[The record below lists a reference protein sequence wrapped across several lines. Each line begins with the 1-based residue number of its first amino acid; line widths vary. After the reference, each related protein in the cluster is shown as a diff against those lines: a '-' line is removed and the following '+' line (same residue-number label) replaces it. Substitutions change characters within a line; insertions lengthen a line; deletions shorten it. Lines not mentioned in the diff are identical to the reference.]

1 MVFPCVIA
9 SAVACSPAEPPGGVL
24 NDASLQADGTRI
36 VDGDGNEVVMRGVAL
51 GGWNFH
57 ENWITAVDYPAYARL
72 HVIGVEAGYG
82 ADVDAVI
89 IEAGPD
95 EDGDADWT
103 AAVRAGLEARLGTD
117 ATDGL
122 MATLAEYPSIVDD
135 SDLALRRVLESRFG
149 VAGRD
154 ELLDTFQGGWITDAD
169 LAWIAEQGFN
179 TVRVPMGYR
188 GLTSMSDK
196 GDPTEPVWPT
206 ELVWNELAFARID
219 HLLDVCAEVGLWA
232 VLDIQEAPGG
242 QNEYAAPSTL
252 YTDPAMQA
260 LTVELWT
267 ELSRRYKDHTSVA
280 AYSLLA
286 EPMSAPNDDAR
297 DVMYDQLVTAIRAND
312 DDHLLVIHDGFR
324 GVYTLPDPEAYGWT
338 NVVYSTHLFEWDASS
353 TADYEAAIEYYGTMF
368 EASQATQQVPYY
380 VGSFATFRDEPW
392 AYESAGMMKDAFET
406 NSWSWTLW
414 TYKRIDDPVAVALWG
429 TETGWGLRGRLVG
442 DLDRPDLYRDDQ
454 ATLAR
459 KFAAYGS
466 LEIAPNEDLL
476 IAVAP

>member
-1 MVFPCVIA
+1 MVFSCVIA

-24 NDASLQADGTRI
+24 NDALLQADGTRI

-82 ADVDAVI
+82 ADVDAMI

-188 GLTSMSDK
+188 GLTSMSDE
-196 GDPTEPVWPT
+196 GDPTESVWPT

-219 HLLDVCAEVGLWA
+219 HLLDVCADVGLWA

-286 EPMSAPNDDAR
+286 EPMSAPDDDAR
-297 DVMYDQLVTAIRAND
+297 DAMYDQLVAAIRAND

-392 AYESAGMMKDAFET
+392 AYESAGMMKDAFEA

-442 DLDRPDLYRDDQ
+442 ELDRPDLYRDDQ

>member
-1 MVFPCVIA
+1 MVFGLSIA
-9 SAVACSPAEPPGGVL
+9 CAVGCGPVQQPGRVQS
-24 NDASLQADGTRI
+24 DALLHADGTRI
-36 VDGDGNEVVMRGVAL
+36 VDGEGQEVVLRGVAL

-103 AAVRAGLEARLGTD
+103 AAVRVGLEARLGVD

-122 MATLAEYPSIVDD
+122 LATFAEYPSIVDD
-135 SDLALRRVLESRFG
+135 SDLALRRVLEARFG
-149 VAGRD
+149 MAGRD
-154 ELLDTFQGGWITDAD
+154 ELLDTFQGAWITDAD
-169 LAWIAEQGFN
+169 LAWIADQGFN

-188 GLTSMSDK
+188 GLTSMSDE
-196 GDPTEPVWPT
+196 GAPT

-219 HLLDVCAEVGLWA
+219 HLLDVCADVGLRA

-267 ELSRRYKDHTSVA
+267 EISTRYRDRSSVA

-286 EPMSAPNDDAR
+286 EPMSAPDDEAR
-297 DVMYDQLVTAIRAND
+297 DALYDQLVTAIRAND

-324 GVYTLPDPEAYGWT
+324 GVYTLPDPAAYGWT

-353 TADYEAAIEYYGTMF
+353 TADYEAAIAYYGTMF

-392 AYESAGMMKDAFET
+392 AYESAGLMKDAFEA
-406 NSWSWTLW
+406 SGWSWTLW

-429 TETGWGLRGRLVG
+429 TQTGWGLRGRLVG

-459 KFAAYGS
+459 KFAAYAE
-466 LEIAPNEDLL
+466 LDVAPNAELL
-476 IAVAP
+476 TAVAPGS